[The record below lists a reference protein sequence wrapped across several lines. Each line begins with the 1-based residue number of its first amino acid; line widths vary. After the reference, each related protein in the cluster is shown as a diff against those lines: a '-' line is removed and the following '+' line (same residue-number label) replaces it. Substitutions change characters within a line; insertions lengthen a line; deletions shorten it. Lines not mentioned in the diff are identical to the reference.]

1 MFANYD
7 AIANFFSNKAH
18 IFIVRLFVL
27 PCACFC
33 YSSIIRLS
41 LEVTNKNVFQ
51 RSTISFIRSVSHK
64 LAQLQPSRL
73 FSSMPL
79 MFALLVLPFQ
89 QTFLEF
95 HVLHIVQC
103 RPSLSFQLALQIEF
117 WRREFSPYYW
127 PVFKCS
133 ATYTLQLEP
142 PPPCIKGGRRGGGS
156 SKNGVT

>member
-1 MFANYD
+1 MMLLLTSSVIRHTYLLWGYLCFLALV
-7 AIANFFSNKAH
+7 F
-18 IFIVRLFVL
+18 VTLQLFVYL
-27 PCACFC
+27 W
-33 YSSIIRLS
+33 RS
-41 LEVTNKNVFQ
+41 LIKMFSKDLQLALYGLFLT
-51 RSTISFIRSVSHK
+51 K

-142 PPPCIKGGRRGGGS
+142 PPPPPVLKGGEEG
-156 SKNGVT
+156 